1 MKVAGGVVAFIGW
14 LLAGGVLSVLLG
26 RLTDLGWGYMALAWT
41 ALTLMRLGN
50 AMTAVSDE

>member
-1 MKVAGGVVAFIGW
+1 MKVAGGVISFIGW
-14 LLAGGVLSVLLG
+14 LLAGGVLSAVVDELEWLEW
-26 RLTDLGWGYMALAWT
+26 RYMALAWT